1 MKKIFVLALVFWMLV
16 LTSCSLGRETM
27 SKFFEGKNELKDLLF
42 GNDRSIANAKFEQVL
57 DACKTQDKSALKNL
71 FSEKVIN
78 EVSDIDED
86 ISELMVF
93 FQGEVVS
100 YNDWGATGSHAGKND
115 DGSGRIWKTLEATYD
130 VETDKQKYRFAME
143 VSVVDTAYPEN
154 VGISSLYI
162 IKAEDSDISVAFW
175 GDGKGTPGINI
186 IKNENK

>member
-1 MKKIFVLALVFWMLV
+1 
-16 LTSCSLGRETM
+16 M